1 MKGVDFR
8 EFYNIEGAVRIPD
21 QDSSVVMESVVFT
34 IMMIVSYSRTICGIH
49 DFTFFHI
56 AFQPEGSGVMVL
68 LRGKRCAEDKTLS
81 FTTSLPSRI

>member
-1 MKGVDFR
+1 
-8 EFYNIEGAVRIPD
+8 
-21 QDSSVVMESVVFT
+21 
-34 IMMIVSYSRTICGIH
+34 MIVSYSRTICGIH